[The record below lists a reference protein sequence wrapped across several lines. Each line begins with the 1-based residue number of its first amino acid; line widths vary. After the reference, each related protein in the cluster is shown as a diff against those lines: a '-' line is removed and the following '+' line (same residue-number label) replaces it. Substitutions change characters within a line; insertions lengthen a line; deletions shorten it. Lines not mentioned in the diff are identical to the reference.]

1 MAFSG
6 GRGGDKHKQSTYFAV
21 DEAEKVASHMGNK
34 SFYWYNTVYDNRYLD
49 LIRRSWYMYH
59 GFFYDESHVLG
70 YGGESGELVN
80 LAVNHYRNIAQHMLT
95 MTTSTRPSF
104 QPKSTN
110 TDYESQVQT
119 TLAHGLLDYYMKE
132 KRLEKY
138 LKKAVEYAIVL
149 SAGYIKMD
157 WNATSGEIYD
167 YVEPEL
173 EIDEETGEE
182 RPVIDP
188 VTGKPS
194 EGYPVFEGDIE
205 FTNLSPFDVV
215 FDSTKEDVKQNDWVL
230 IRTFKNRFDLAA
242 KYPELAD
249 KILQLPTKD
258 ELGAYRLTFN
268 PLDQT
273 DDIPVYEFY
282 HKRTE
287 SVPNGRFITYLSD
300 DVILTDTSMP
310 YRDLPIYR
318 ISPSDVL
325 GAPYGYTS
333 MFDLLP
339 LQESVNALYSTI
351 MTNQNAFGVQNILN
365 PRGNDVRLNHVGSGM
380 NFIEYNA
387 EFGRPEALNLTQ
399 TPGEIF
405 NFLQMLEQAMETV
418 SGVNSVVRGNPE
430 ASLKSGNALALVQS
444 QSLQFISGL
453 QQSYIMLIEDV
464 GTGLINVLKD
474 FAKVPRIAEI
484 VGISNRTKM
493 KEFTGDDLNSISRV
507 VVDVGNALAQCL
519 GKDTHVM
526 MSNGSTKVVQDIK
539 VGDKVLGPDSNYRTV
554 GNVNSGKEEMFK
566 VTSKDKKR
574 DVYYECNKSH
584 ILTLK
589 YCSDDVRYGAKKG
602 DIIDISVHDYLLLP
616 KRHKRLLQGFTV
628 GVEFESKPVSI
639 DPYILGS
646 WLGDGTSA
654 CTSITTMDDEIK
666 DYWVDYA
673 NTMGLSI
680 RAVETKNKS
689 KTYFVT
695 SGIKNGPSDRNS
707 LMNNFRE
714 YNLINNKHIPND
726 FLINSS
732 EVRLE
737 ILAGLLDTDGSLS
750 GGTFVFSQKSEKLT
764 DQVVYLAK
772 SLGFKVTK
780 TLVERTFNGKEAN
793 IFRVNIGGNT
803 HIIPTKLPRKQAK
816 EVKKQKDWRNYGINV
831 ESLGNGTYYG
841 FTLIEE
847 PHFLL
852 GDFTVT
858 HNTTAGRTQ
867 MADNLI
873 QMGLITSPEDYLSVM
888 NTGKLETMTEGQI
901 NQNLLI
907 RAENES
913 LMDGESDV
921 IATAVDK
928 HSLHIREHMNVLAD
942 PDLRLDNELSAR
954 VLAHIQEHI
963 DLLRTTDPNLLAMI
977 GEQPLAPVGGNPIG
991 PQGQDMGPGGVD
1003 PMLQNQQAQ
1012 STDPMLSAGVSQPTP
1027 AATEGQPNTPEDV
1040 FAKNLG

>member
-1 MAFSG
+1 MAFEGGKSG
-6 GRGGDKHKQSTYFAV
+6 RKGNSNTYFAV
-21 DEAEKVASHMGNK
+21 DEAENVAAHMGSK
-34 SFYWYNTVYDNRYLD
+34 SYYWYNTVYDNRYLD
-49 LIRRSWYMYH
+49 LIKRSWYMYH
-59 GFFYDESHVLG
+59 GFFYDESHAIG

-80 LAVNHYRNIAQHMLT
+80 MAVNHYRNIAQHMLT

-119 TLAHGLLDYYMKE
+119 TLAHGLLEYYMKE

-138 LKKAVEYAIVL
+138 LKKAVEYAVVL
-149 SAGYIKMD
+149 SAGYIKME

-167 YVEPEL
+167 YVEPEMVV
-173 EIDEETGEE
+173 DEETGEE

-194 EGYPVFEGDIE
+194 EGYPVFEGDVE

-249 KILQLPTKD
+249 KILDLPTKD

-287 SVPNGRFITYLSD
+287 AVPNGRFITYLSD
-300 DVILTDTSMP
+300 DVVLTDTSMP
-310 YRDLPIYR
+310 YRDLPIFR

-339 LQESVNALYSTI
+339 LQEGVNSLYSTI

-365 PRGNDVRLNHVGSGM
+365 PRGNDVRLSQVGSGM
-380 NFIEYNA
+380 NFIEYNQ
-387 EFGRPEALNLTQ
+387 EFGKPEALNLTQ

-444 QSLQFISGL
+444 QALQFMSGL

-464 GTGLINVLKD
+464 GTGLINLLKD

-484 VGISNRTKM
+484 VGVSNRSKM

-507 VVDVGNALAQCL
+507 VVDVGNALAQ
-519 GKDTHVM
+519 
-526 MSNGSTKVVQDIK
+526 
-539 VGDKVLGPDSNYRTV
+539 
-554 GNVNSGKEEMFK
+554 
-566 VTSKDKKR
+566 
-574 DVYYECNKSH
+574 
-584 ILTLK
+584 
-589 YCSDDVRYGAKKG
+589 
-602 DIIDISVHDYLLLP
+602 
-616 KRHKRLLQGFTV
+616 
-628 GVEFESKPVSI
+628 
-639 DPYILGS
+639 
-646 WLGDGTSA
+646 
-654 CTSITTMDDEIK
+654 
-666 DYWVDYA
+666 
-673 NTMGLSI
+673 
-680 RAVETKNKS
+680 
-689 KTYFVT
+689 
-695 SGIKNGPSDRNS
+695 
-707 LMNNFRE
+707 
-714 YNLINNKHIPND
+714 
-726 FLINSS
+726 
-732 EVRLE
+732 
-737 ILAGLLDTDGSLS
+737 
-750 GGTFVFSQKSEKLT
+750 
-764 DQVVYLAK
+764 
-772 SLGFKVTK
+772 
-780 TLVERTFNGKEAN
+780 
-793 IFRVNIGGNT
+793 
-803 HIIPTKLPRKQAK
+803 
-816 EVKKQKDWRNYGINV
+816 
-831 ESLGNGTYYG
+831 
-841 FTLIEE
+841 
-847 PHFLL
+847 
-852 GDFTVT
+852 
-858 HNTTAGRTQ
+858 TTAGRTQ

-873 QMGLITSPEDYLSVM
+873 QMGLINTPEQYFSVI
-888 NTGKLETMTEGQI
+888 NTGRLDVMTEGQI

-907 RAENES
+907 KAENEA
-913 LMDGESDV
+913 LMDGATEV

-928 HSLHIREHMNVLAD
+928 HSQHIKEHMNVLAD
-942 PDLRLDNELSAR
+942 PDLRLDEALVTR
-954 VLAHIQEHI
+954 TLAHIQEHI
-963 DLLRTTDPNLLAMI
+963 DLLRTTDPNLLSMI
-977 GEQPLAPVGGNPIG
+977 GEQPLAPIGGTPIG
-991 PQGQDMGPGGVD
+991 PQGQDVGAGGVD

-1012 STDPMLSAGVSQPTP
+1012 STDPMLSAGVSQPKP
-1027 AATEGQPNTPEDV
+1027 AAIEGQPNTPEEV

>member
-1 MAFSG
+1 MAYSG
-6 GRGGDKHKQSTYFAV
+6 GRGGDSSKKSTYFAV
-21 DEAEKVASHMGNK
+21 DEAEKVAAHMGNK
-34 SFYWYNTVYDNRYLD
+34 SYYWYNTVYDNRYLD

-59 GFFYDESHVLG
+59 GFFYDESHMIG

-110 TDYESQVQT
+110 TDYDSQVQT

-149 SAGYIKMD
+149 SAGYIKME

-167 YVEPEL
+167 YVEPEM
-173 EIDEETGEE
+173 EVDEETGEE

-194 EGYPVFEGDIE
+194 EGYPVYEGDIE

-249 KILQLPTKD
+249 KILDLPTKD

-273 DDIPVYEFY
+273 DDVPVYEFY

-287 SVPNGRFITYLSD
+287 AVPNGRFITYLSD
-300 DVILTDTSMP
+300 DVVLTDTAMP

-339 LQESVNALYSTI
+339 LQEGVNSLYSTI

-474 FAKVPRIAEI
+474 FAKVPRVAEI
-484 VGISNRTKM
+484 VGVSNRTKM
-493 KEFTGDDLNSISRV
+493 KTFTGDNLNSISRV
-507 VVDVGNALAQCL
+507 VVDVGNAL
-519 GKDTHVM
+519 
-526 MSNGSTKVVQDIK
+526 
-539 VGDKVLGPDSNYRTV
+539 
-554 GNVNSGKEEMFK
+554 
-566 VTSKDKKR
+566 
-574 DVYYECNKSH
+574 
-584 ILTLK
+584 
-589 YCSDDVRYGAKKG
+589 
-602 DIIDISVHDYLLLP
+602 
-616 KRHKRLLQGFTV
+616 
-628 GVEFESKPVSI
+628 
-639 DPYILGS
+639 
-646 WLGDGTSA
+646 
-654 CTSITTMDDEIK
+654 
-666 DYWVDYA
+666 
-673 NTMGLSI
+673 
-680 RAVETKNKS
+680 
-689 KTYFVT
+689 
-695 SGIKNGPSDRNS
+695 
-707 LMNNFRE
+707 
-714 YNLINNKHIPND
+714 
-726 FLINSS
+726 
-732 EVRLE
+732 
-737 ILAGLLDTDGSLS
+737 
-750 GGTFVFSQKSEKLT
+750 SQ
-764 DQVVYLAK
+764 
-772 SLGFKVTK
+772 
-780 TLVERTFNGKEAN
+780 
-793 IFRVNIGGNT
+793 
-803 HIIPTKLPRKQAK
+803 
-816 EVKKQKDWRNYGINV
+816 
-831 ESLGNGTYYG
+831 
-841 FTLIEE
+841 
-847 PHFLL
+847 
-852 GDFTVT
+852 
-858 HNTTAGRTQ
+858 TTAGRTQ
-867 MADNLI
+867 MADNLL
-873 QMGLITSPEDYLSVM
+873 QMGLITNPQDYFSVL
-888 NTGKLETMTEGQI
+888 NTGNLEALTEGQV

-907 RAENES
+907 RAENEA
-913 LMDGESDV
+913 LMDGQTDV
-921 IATAVDK
+921 IATAVDQ
-928 HSLHIREHMNVLAD
+928 HRAHITKHMNVLAD
-942 PDLRLDNELSAR
+942 PDLRLDRDLTAR

-963 DLLRTTDPNLLAMI
+963 DLLRTTDPNLLSMI
-977 GEQPLAPVGGNPIG
+977 GEQPLAPVGGTPVNPQNAG
-991 PQGQDMGPGGVD
+991 STPAGNMDQT
-1003 PMLQNQQAQ
+1003 LQNPQAQ
-1012 STDPMLSAGVSQPTP
+1012 STDPMLSAGVQQPQP
-1027 AATEGQPNTPEDV
+1027 AAAEGQPNTPEDV
-1040 FAKNLG
+1040 FVKNLG